1 MLGVRRAE
9 TGACATFMSEGHSTA
24 ASPGGP
30 GPDEPGRRRIPA
42 GWAIGVAVVITAGIA
57 GAGFA
62 FINRHAGSQPAAV
75 AISGPNIVWAAA
87 KRQAPDFRLHDQAG
101 LPISLR
107 AARGR
112 VVILTF
118 IDPVCTT
125 LCPLEARVLD
135 QVELRLPRGQ
145 RPAIVAVSVNP
156 WADQRRYFR
165 QDARRWRLDSN
176 WRWAVGDPTR
186 LARVWQAYK
195 IGVRS
200 RRQVI
205 AGVTVHQVDH
215 VEAAYVIDP
224 QGDLRALF
232 LFPFAASDLERTVRQ
247 LQRS

>member
-1 MLGVRRAE
+1 
-9 TGACATFMSEGHSTA
+9 MSEGHSTA

-30 GPDEPGRRRIPA
+30 GPDIPGRRRIPV
-42 GWAIGVAVVITAGIA
+42 GWAIGAAVVVGAGIA

-62 FINRHAGSQPAAV
+62 FINHAAPQPAAV
-75 AISGPNIVWAAA
+75 AVSGPNIVWAAA
-87 KRQAPDFRLHDQAG
+87 KRPAPDFRLHDQAG
-101 LPISLR
+101 VPISLR

-125 LCPLEARVLD
+125 LCPLEARVLN

-145 RPAIVAVSVNP
+145 RPALVAVSVNP
-156 WADQRRYFR
+156 WADKRRYFR
-165 QDARRWRLDSN
+165 QDARRWRLDSS

-195 IGVRS
+195 IGVRI
-200 RRQVI
+200 RREVI
-205 AGVTVHQVDH
+205 AGATVHQVDH
-215 VEAAYVIDP
+215 SEAAYVIDR
-224 QGDLRALF
+224 QGYLRALF